1 MQIKNVVKVITL
13 IMIVICHLTSSSGN
27 AQSDTS
33 KTKQP
38 AMGNKILIVYLSRTG
53 NTKALAEI
61 IQRSVGGELIAIE
74 LVHPYP
80 DNYKQT
86 VDQSSKE
93 LKEGFLPQLKTRV
106 DSIEKYDIIFIG
118 FPTWDMQLPPPVQSF
133 LKQYNLSGKAVIPF
147 NTNAGYGVGS
157 SFNKVKQLCP
167 NSKVL
172 EGYSAIGG
180 IERDGVLFV
189 MEGEKEKQVEDEVAK
204 WLEKIKPI
212 WRSNNLKK

>member
-38 AMGNKILIVYLSRTG
+38 AMGNKILIAYLSRTG

-86 VDQSSKE
+86 VDQS
-93 LKEGFLPQLKTRV
+93 
-106 DSIEKYDIIFIG
+106 
-118 FPTWDMQLPPPVQSF
+118 
-133 LKQYNLSGKAVIPF
+133 
-147 NTNAGYGVGS
+147 
-157 SFNKVKQLCP
+157 
-167 NSKVL
+167 
-172 EGYSAIGG
+172 
-180 IERDGVLFV
+180 
-189 MEGEKEKQVEDEVAK
+189 
-204 WLEKIKPI
+204 
-212 WRSNNLKK
+212 

>member
-1 MQIKNVVKVITL
+1 
-13 IMIVICHLTSSSGN
+13 
-27 AQSDTS
+27 
-33 KTKQP
+33 
-38 AMGNKILIVYLSRTG
+38 
-53 NTKALAEI
+53 
-61 IQRSVGGELIAIE
+61 
-74 LVHPYP
+74 
-80 DNYKQT
+80 
-86 VDQSSKE
+86 
-93 LKEGFLPQLKTRV
+93 
-106 DSIEKYDIIFIG
+106 
-118 FPTWDMQLPPPVQSF
+118 MQLPPPVQSF

-147 NTNAGYGVGS
+147 NTNTGYGVGS

-204 WLEKIKPI
+204 WLEKIKPS